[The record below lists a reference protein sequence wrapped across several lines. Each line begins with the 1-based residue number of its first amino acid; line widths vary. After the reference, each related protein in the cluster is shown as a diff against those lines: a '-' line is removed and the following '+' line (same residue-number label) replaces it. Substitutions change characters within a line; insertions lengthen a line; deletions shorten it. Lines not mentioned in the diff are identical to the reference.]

1 MFIKTEPGYAVT
13 LDNNNTIAMEYNT
26 FRRVKE
32 NYTSLFEGDVL
43 CNDRLFCFQATAMS
57 VDCLGQH
64 AVLSGFVQS
73 LLMTHPHVEL

>member
-13 LDNNNTIAMEYNT
+13 LDNNNAMQWNTIHL
-26 FRRVKE
+26 E

-64 AVLSGFVQS
+64 AVLSGFVQP
-73 LLMTHPHVEL
+73 LLMSHPHVEL